1 MKWKIHLKLL
11 MEKLSEMMKK
21 AKLEQI
27 EKISGWIMT

>member
-11 MEKLSEMMKK
+11 MENLSGMMKK

-27 EKISGWIMT
+27 EKISGCIMI